1 MLLSLL
7 NSAITVLNAA
17 GFLLMAAGPEL
28 LEYIVVSS
36 IFSVASLL
44 YSWLLPAA
52 IAYDPARMGHLRL
65 MQFITVGIAS
75 FIILYTHS
83 SLIGFI
89 FTAMMLIEAAVFP
102 GHMLLFRSRT
112 QLFIRS
118 ELVRS
123 IANSAA
129 LLVTLAFFGGSPQS
143 YVLLLLINVACA
155 SLLLM
160 ATRTH
165 LPPSLIPAPP
175 SALFAVGLRQFWSRQ
190 LLAMLMARGLETS
203 ALIGL
208 SRIEALSPVLSLKIG
223 MSLSSALSMNA
234 RNRPLPLLIG
244 VHMLVYTGGTA
255 FILLLQRIKGL
266 TLPETLLLISPMN
279 ALTMLPVILVAFV
292 LNIVGLRLS
301 ASKPAALG
309 EP

>member
-44 YSWLLPAA
+44 CSWLLPAA
-52 IAYDPARMGHLRL
+52 IAYDPARMGLLRL
-65 MQFITVGIAS
+65 MQLVTAGVAS
-75 FIILYTHS
+75 LVILLSHAS
-83 SLIGFI
+83 AIGFI
-89 FTAMMLIEAAVFP
+89 FTAMMLIDVAVFP
-102 GHMLLFRSRT
+102 AHMLLFRSRT

-123 IANSAA
+123 VANSAA
-129 LLVTLAFFGGSPQS
+129 LLVTLAFLGGSPQS
-143 YVLLLLINVACA
+143 YVLLLLINVTCA

-160 ATRTH
+160 ATRAH
-165 LPPSLIPAPP
+165 LPPSLRPAPP
-175 SALFAVGLRQFWSRQ
+175 SALFTVGLSLFRSRQ
-190 LLAMLMARGLETS
+190 LLAMLASRGLETS

-244 VHMLVYTGGTA
+244 VHVLVYAGGTS
-255 FILLLQRIKGL
+255 FILLLQQVQGL
-266 TLPETLLLISPMN
+266 PLPGTLMLISPMN
-279 ALTMLPVILVAFV
+279 ALAMLPVILIAFV

-301 ASKPAALG
+301 APKPAALG